1 MLQVAISFE
10 TKEEMI
16 WFKSV
21 LDNHPEVFD
30 SRKTTKKNGKH
41 VVTVLIRDEHLG
53 EFLYFVDN
61 DTTAE
66 TVSIDNEKFEVS
78 SDVFR
83 NLIKCPTMDNA
94 IISQDINLHMI
105 LGKKKNFQL

>member
-1 MLQVAISFE
+1 MPCVTIPFKN
-10 TKEEMI
+10 KEEMI

-30 SRKTTKKNGKH
+30 SRKTAKKNGKH
-41 VVTVLIRDEHLG
+41 VVTVFLEAEHLG

-78 SDVFR
+78 SDAFR
-83 NLIKCPTMDNA
+83 NLIRCPALDNA
-94 IISQDINLHMI
+94 IISRDINIYMI
-105 LGKKKNFQL
+105 SEKKNFKL